1 MKSLLKKSI
10 IAGLLLVSCSTTAL
24 AAPTVDSLT
33 RDIGDLGTFY
43 TLYAGMPISDYHE
56 NWDGISGWQRM
67 TKNYDN
73 KTPHVWL
80 DTYRRS
86 YKINNKQ
93 VKETVSVQTY
103 EKYNS
108 VRNFDWKIESY
119 DRRVIEDI
127 FLNIYDRLASE
138 HPEITERIPK
148 AYTNVNN
155 KKPWCYIENKTVA
168 FGMYLGEM
176 RENNTGRMV
185 YFISLGYESQVF

>member
-1 MKSLLKKSI
+1 MKSLLKKTI

-155 KKPWCYIENKTVA
+155 KKPWCYIEDKTVA

-176 RENNTGRMV
+176 RENNTGRMI